1 MPPTGRWKAR
11 ALRTQ
16 PWIKYGAGLLAA
28 LAGSAFLLYVNVF
41 DVPRGADEAALAAPA
56 YAPARAA
63 VETPAAPA
71 TAPEFDEAYFR
82 AVKAQIERIGARAE
96 TRAPVLDATPASTPI
111 PRGSAPAVELQVITV
126 GADLNVRAAPR
137 ISAPVIDSLPP
148 GAVVRAVGVNAD
160 RTWIQARAARAG
172 EPGWVYAGLVRLVTG
187 RLDSLPLT
195 DPEPDQERT
204 RHE

>member
-1 MPPTGRWKAR
+1 MPQTGRRKAR

-41 DVPRGADEAALAAPA
+41 DVARGADEAALAAPA
-56 YAPARAA
+56 HAIARVPAG
-63 VETPAAPA
+63 TPAAQA
-71 TAPEFDEAYFR
+71 TAQEFDEAYFR
-82 AVKAQIERIGARAE
+82 AVNAQIERIGARVE
-96 TRAPVLDATPASTPI
+96 TRVPALDATPTSV
-111 PRGSAPAVELQVITV
+111 PRRAAPAVELQVITV
-126 GADLNVRAAPR
+126 GAELNVRAAPR

>member
-1 MPPTGRWKAR
+1 MR
-11 ALRTQ
+11 ALRAQ

-41 DVPRGADEAALAAPA
+41 DVARGADEAALAAPA
-56 YAPARAA
+56 YAPARAP
-63 VETPAAPA
+63 VGTPVTPA
-71 TAPEFDEAYFR
+71 TAQEFDEAYFR
-82 AVKAQIERIGARAE
+82 AVNAQIERIGARAE
-96 TRAPVLDATPASTPI
+96 TRAPALDATPAPI

-160 RTWIQARAARAG
+160 RTWIQARAARSG